1 MSLTPG
7 TRLGVYDVVELLGS
21 GGMGEVYRAH
31 DARLGRDVAIKVLSA
46 RSSGDPDRLS
56 RFRREARALA
66 ALSHPHIAMIFGLED
81 VDGTPAIV
89 LELVEGPTLAERLL
103 RGPVPVR
110 EALVICHQIAE
121 AVEAAHQK
129 GIIHRDLKPA
139 NVKIA
144 PGGSV
149 KVLDFGL
156 AKVLDT
162 SDETPSIETLTQTKA
177 GAVVGTSA
185 YMSPEQTRG
194 HPVDGRTDIWAVGCV
209 LYELLTGRS
218 AFGRETAS
226 DTVVAVLD
234 AEPDWSALPAN
245 TPDNVRRLLRR
256 CLHRDRDQRLQN
268 AADVR
273 IQLEDEITD
282 LREGRSVQ
290 GSSRPRSWSRP
301 LVWAGVATAVIA
313 GVASAVLLRRDPPQ
327 SPAPTGEVRLTRL
340 TDLAGLEEFPAISP
354 DGRSVA
360 FTASV
365 AGHRQVFVQL
375 VAGGTPLQLT
385 RDPTDHEFPRWSPDS
400 SSLVYFTPGVGA
412 DVDGTLWQVAGLGG
426 PPRRVMRSLGGAD
439 VNRSDGRLTFFR
451 LAGEGIELVTTA
463 KDGSNVQPVAAFAP
477 VTYHLYPRWSPDGK
491 WIAFQKGDSIRF
503 DVFAIP
509 AAGGTVRQLTHDNN
523 MMAGFTWLLDSSGI
537 IYSSSRGSTMPYL
550 PTLSLWQV
558 GLADGA
564 LHQVAA
570 SESSYVQPDLGP
582 NNTIVVGRL
591 RLQSEI
597 WRFPTDGSPAE
608 NVRLGV
614 RLTRQTGQ
622 VLTPSAGPG
631 DREVAFLSDSGG
643 HANVWILNVATSE
656 MRQITHERDA
666 DISLGVPV
674 WSPDGS
680 AIAFLSTRGNTG
692 LTFGIWLVAPDGS
705 GLRSVANPGLGPAW
719 SPDGRTLYYATRGSA
734 TGSIVMRKVPRE
746 GGTPATVTTE
756 QLRNVI
762 GSDGSAVYYTFERP
776 LVDGRPEF
784 EIRAAKPEDAPFKVL
799 ARIPA
804 SRVPIW
810 QIVNPSLSPDG
821 SRMAQALTDRSTTN
835 IWELS
840 TSTGEWRQV
849 TDFGDRTTFIAR
861 RVSWSSDGRLIL
873 AAVGEGDADIVL
885 VSGYADRRP

>member
-46 RSSGDPDRLS
+46 RSIGDPDRLS

-66 ALSHPHIAMIFGLED
+66 ALSHPHIGMIFGLED
-81 VDGTPAIV
+81 ADGTPAIV
-89 LELVEGPTLAERLL
+89 LELVEGPTLAERLR

-110 EALVICHQIAE
+110 EALVLCHQIAE

-144 PGGSV
+144 SGGSV

-156 AKVLDT
+156 AKVLET
-162 SDETPSIETLTQTKA
+162 PDETPSLQTLSQTKA

-194 HPVDGRTDIWAVGCV
+194 RPVDGRTDIWAIGCV

-218 AFGRETAS
+218 AFGRATSS
-226 DTVVAVLD
+226 DTVAAVLD
-234 AEPDWSALPAN
+234 AEPDWSALPGN
-245 TPDNVRRLLRR
+245 TPDNVRRLLKR
-256 CLHRDRDQRLQN
+256 CLQRDRDRRTQN

-282 LREGRSVQ
+282 LREARSFPWP
-290 GSSRPRSWSRP
+290 SRPRSWSRP
-301 LVWAGVATAVIA
+301 LVWAGIATAVIA
-313 GVASAVLLRRDPPQ
+313 GVAIAVLLRRGPPQ
-327 SPAPTGEVRLTRL
+327 SSAPAGEVRLTRL

-360 FTASV
+360 FTAGV
-365 AGHRQVFVQL
+365 AGHRQLFVQL

-385 RDPTDHEFPRWSPDS
+385 RDPADHEFPRWSPDS
-400 SSLVYFTPGVGA
+400 SSLVYFTPGAGA
-412 DVDGTLWQVAGLGG
+412 DADGTLWQIAGLGG

-439 VNRSDGRLTFFR
+439 VNRTDGRLTFFR
-451 LAGEGIELVTTA
+451 VAGEGIELVTTA
-463 KDGSNVQPVAAFAP
+463 KDGSNVQPVARFPP
-477 VTYHLYPRWSPDGK
+477 VTYHLYPRWSPDGQ

-509 AAGGTVRQLTHDNN
+509 SAGGPVRQLTHDNN
-523 MMAGFTWLLDSSGI
+523 MMAGFTWLLDSSGL

-558 GLADGA
+558 ALADGA

-597 WRFPTDGSPAE
+597 WRFPTDGSPAD
-608 NVRLGV
+608 NVRRGV

-631 DREVAFLSDSGG
+631 DREVAFLSDRGG
-643 HANVWILNVATSE
+643 HANVWILDVETSE
-656 MRQITHERDA
+656 MRQITQERDA

-680 AIAFLSTRGNTG
+680 AIAFLSTRGNSG

-705 GLRSVANPGLGPAW
+705 SLRSVVNPGLGPAW

-734 TGSIVMRKVPRE
+734 DGSIVMRKIPRE

-784 EIRAAKPEDAPFKVL
+784 EIRTAKPEDAPFKVL

-840 TSTGEWRQV
+840 TSTGEWRQI

-861 RVSWSSDGRLIL
+861 RVSWSSDGRSIL